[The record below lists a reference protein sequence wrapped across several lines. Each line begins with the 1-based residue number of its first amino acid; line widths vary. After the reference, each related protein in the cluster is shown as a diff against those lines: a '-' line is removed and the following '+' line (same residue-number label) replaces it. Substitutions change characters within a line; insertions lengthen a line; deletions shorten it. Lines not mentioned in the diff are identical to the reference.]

1 MNNNNNNN
9 NNNNTQ
15 KTKNN
20 HNNLVNA
27 ELAQPNETVNTSAK
41 NLSNE
46 DKNNTFKPN
55 EQDVIAR
62 KQMFEMNELIKTM
75 RKKP

>member
-1 MNNNNNNN
+1 MN

-20 HNNLVNA
+20 HNSLINE
-27 ELAQPNETVNTSAK
+27 ELTQLNKTSETSAT

-46 DKNNTFKPN
+46 EKNNTFKPN
-55 EQDVIAR
+55 EQDAIAR

-75 RKKP
+75 RRKL